1 MPKHMSPSESDLKSM
16 KREYEEEVR
25 AVIEY
30 GEDAPPPKKESKRK
44 IMLIYISGGILVIVA
59 VFLMIWM
66 SRDTFSLTESLEW
79 IKVQL
84 VGAGEG
90 DGFPVQIKGT
100 NIAEK
105 NFISVDG
112 DVAALSDT
120 ALTVMNST
128 GKELYSVRH
137 SFDNPFMHHSGNNFI
152 LYNSGG
158 AGYIVQRGVDTAITG
173 TEENDISAAAVAKSG
188 EFALGVQGR
197 EVASELNVYMRDGT
211 AKYNYQFFDTYIT
224 AISLN
229 ADGSMGA
236 VCSMGTQNGELI
248 SKITILDFNNETP
261 VAQYESRGNMLL
273 DILWGESGRIYAVG
287 DSALII
293 ASDEGFDFQEFS
305 YGGQYLTAYSLEN
318 NRAYVSISGHEYT
331 GGCTVHMFSD
341 NAAPVLMETDT
352 RVESISPIGGAVGVL
367 TGEQVIFFETEE
379 GRELDRASAGT
390 DVKSIALA
398 SENMAYALGI
408 SEIRAVSIR
417 KSTGIQGGISELLE
431 SSQNKEASGKQSS
444 SEVSD

>member
-188 EFALGVQGR
+188 EF
-197 EVASELNVYMRDGT
+197 E
-211 AKYNYQFFDTYIT
+211 
-224 AISLN
+224 
-229 ADGSMGA
+229 
-236 VCSMGTQNGELI
+236 
-248 SKITILDFNNETP
+248 
-261 VAQYESRGNMLL
+261 
-273 DILWGESGRIYAVG
+273 
-287 DSALII
+287 
-293 ASDEGFDFQEFS
+293 
-305 YGGQYLTAYSLEN
+305 
-318 NRAYVSISGHEYT
+318 
-331 GGCTVHMFSD
+331 
-341 NAAPVLMETDT
+341 
-352 RVESISPIGGAVGVL
+352 
-367 TGEQVIFFETEE
+367 
-379 GRELDRASAGT
+379 
-390 DVKSIALA
+390 
-398 SENMAYALGI
+398 
-408 SEIRAVSIR
+408 
-417 KSTGIQGGISELLE
+417 
-431 SSQNKEASGKQSS
+431 
-444 SEVSD
+444 